1 MSGARPYGLTNHD
14 VRRMREMRAAGQQLG
29 AIAEAFGVYRSTVVK
44 YAGDVEPDR
53 SVLASVQTARSRL
66 QTRALR
72 YTAFVERAAAYV
84 PLLVSP
90 SPF

>member
-1 MSGARPYGLTNHD
+1 MPNARGEITTAD
-14 VRRMREMRAAGQQLG
+14 IRRMRKLRAAGFEYIEIAAELG
-29 AIAEAFGVYRSTVVK
+29 FCRATVTK

-53 SVLASVQTARSRL
+53 SVLASVQVARARMEA
-66 QTRALR
+66 RALR
-72 YTAFVERAAAYV
+72 YTAFVERAAPYV

>member
-1 MSGARPYGLTNHD
+1 MPNAWAPVTTTD
-14 VRRMREMRAAGQQLG
+14 IRRMREMRAAGQQIG
-29 AIAEAFGVYRSTVVK
+29 AIAEALGFYRSTVVK

-53 SVLASVQTARSRL
+53 SVLATAQTARSRL
-66 QTRALR
+66 ETRALR
-72 YTAFVERAAAYV
+72 YTAFVERAAPYV